1 MYWELKKTF
10 FFKEKRWGEIRWY
23 LSPVHKLWIPNNTIS
38 TLRLCLK
45 EEKSNLSTRTVYA
58 EINVSCL
65 PIIYYHILWLFS
77 SRVQECENRSHCENT
92 SPLHD
97 MFFTAARYPHCCA
110 YQHRCA
116 YSALPHHISKRYPH
130 ANVGFIRK
138 RFIRKRSPKEIF

>member
-77 SRVQECENRSHCENT
+77 SRVQECENTGARYILHCCT
-92 SPLHD
+92 IYSSPLHD
-97 MFFTAARYPHCCA
+97 MFFTAVLINTAVLILHCRTI
-110 YQHRCA
+110 YQNDTHTLILG
-116 YSALPHHISKRYPH
+116 S
-130 ANVGFIRK
+130 
-138 RFIRKRSPKEIF
+138 